1 MDIFNLK
8 AMDAGEFELLGLDDV
23 GYIKPITH
31 EDGLRFMITA
41 ADGRQMAEADD
52 MPSAVAALEHFDLEE
67 VSLH

>member
-8 AMDAGEFELLGLDDV
+8 GMDAGEFELLGLDDV
-23 GYIKPITH
+23 GYIKPIAH
-31 EDGLRFMITA
+31 DDGLRFMITA

-52 MPSAVAALEHFDLEE
+52 MSSAVAALEHFDLEE